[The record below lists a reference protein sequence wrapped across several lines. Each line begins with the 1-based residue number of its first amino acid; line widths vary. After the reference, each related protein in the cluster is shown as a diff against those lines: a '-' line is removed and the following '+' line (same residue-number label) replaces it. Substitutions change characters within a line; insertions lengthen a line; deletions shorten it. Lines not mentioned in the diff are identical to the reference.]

1 MSKPRLRFTLSGV
14 GLPASATPPSDG
26 PSGAVRKVP
35 GFRPWP
41 GTAWEHPPSKG
52 SATCWASHEASAA
65 YPATAIPL
73 PRSSQLAAGDDQVS
87 IATDYLRGRACRY
100 LPYRVP
106 SYRTNPYPNDSRKV
120 LIARCLLVM
129 GDRSKEL
136 LRDEEGATAVEYGL
150 IVAALAGLIV
160 VVVFTLGKKINNTF
174 NNVQSRL

>member
-1 MSKPRLRFTLSGV
+1 
-14 GLPASATPPSDG
+14 
-26 PSGAVRKVP
+26 
-35 GFRPWP
+35 
-41 GTAWEHPPSKG
+41 
-52 SATCWASHEASAA
+52 
-65 YPATAIPL
+65 
-73 PRSSQLAAGDDQVS
+73 
-87 IATDYLRGRACRY
+87 
-100 LPYRVP
+100 
-106 SYRTNPYPNDSRKV
+106 